1 MDIWCIL
8 ASKATLYFADKM
20 ALKGSLVQTLQEAR
34 PTIFF
39 GVPRVYEKIM
49 EGMLAKGREIKGLK
63 KKISQECKKAGL
75 EFHLHGRKSLMYR

>member
-1 MDIWCIL
+1 MDFNSWYIIE
-8 ASKATLYFADKM
+8 SKIMCLLFGHSSLE
-20 ALKGSLVQTLQEAR
+20 LKVFQER
-34 PTIFF
+34 